1 MKEIIVVGTSYGG
14 LGGCVRLM
22 EGVCYGDATWLYER
36 DSRKAYQVPCCTDAW
51 RAIAKWPHYID
62 AWERRDHWLIC
73 VEEHSEFTSG
83 GPRVLDS
90 HVKHKLNLRLNTKL
104 KQQ

>member
-51 RAIAKWPHYID
+51 RDIA
-62 AWERRDHWLIC
+62 E
-73 VEEHSEFTSG
+73 
-83 GPRVLDS
+83 
-90 HVKHKLNLRLNTKL
+90 
-104 KQQ
+104 